1 MVRYWRNVEHFGGR
15 RAYNKM
21 ELLTVGGVT
30 GRIEVLEV
38 DIAGRTLIPVRS
50 LGHYAV
56 FIGRTHCMLISTKTF
71 PSIVANAMYLGCYDQ
86 SCQKFSIYHLES
98 RRAEPPYEFDLGCV

>member
-50 LGHYAV
+50 LGHYAAL
-56 FIGRTHCMLISTKTF
+56 IGTTKGWIFT
-71 PSIVANAMYLGCYDQ
+71 S
-86 SCQKFSIYHLES
+86 
-98 RRAEPPYEFDLGCV
+98 